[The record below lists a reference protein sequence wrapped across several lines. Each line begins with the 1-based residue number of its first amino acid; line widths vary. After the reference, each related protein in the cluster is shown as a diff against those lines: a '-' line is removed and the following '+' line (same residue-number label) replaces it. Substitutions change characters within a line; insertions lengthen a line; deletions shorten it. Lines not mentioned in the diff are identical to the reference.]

1 MSDFRISPAASLRV
15 TLPPFKGNKRK
26 KKRKNFLPDHCPQA
40 SPPPFIMKPHSNMRY
55 FIRNLGPVDTYPNI
69 YENGDFFLHFSILST
84 REQGFQAPETQVFE
98 NGPQSGTFF
107 WIAGLSF
114 VWTDVDY
121 E

>member
-1 MSDFRISPAASLRV
+1 
-15 TLPPFKGNKRK
+15 
-26 KKRKNFLPDHCPQA
+26 
-40 SPPPFIMKPHSNMRY
+40 MKTE
-55 FIRNLGPVDTYPNI
+55 I
-69 YENGDFFLHFSILST
+69 FFLHFSILST